1 MSKNVVIFLVLF
13 VLVAGGA
20 LFALKNSAT
29 PVTVTTATVTETPAK
44 PAETATAEKTT
55 PDSAAKPADAPVTAD
70 TAAPKD
76 DPNTIKDESITG
88 NDQSVM
94 GSGAPAKADDAAKTD
109 DTAKTAEKTEEK
121 TEEKKVEGSP
131 VAQPAVTG
139 GASGSSLLSNSA
151 ATDVDM
157 TNALAER
164 ELGDPDAPITIIEYA
179 SMTCPHCARF
189 SNDQFAGVKAAF
201 IDTGKVHYI
210 YRDYP
215 LDTTA
220 LKAAMMARCADR
232 AKYFDLV
239 EVIFK
244 NQERWI
250 KSSDPIA
257 GLKQLGAL
265 AGMDESYITS
275 CMNNAELQTELLR
288 RMQDGTAKYKVNATP
303 TFVFNNGAEF
313 LSGDQTVADFQKVID
328 KLSASKGK

>member
-20 LFALKNSAT
+20 LFALKKSAI
-29 PVTVTTATVTETPAK
+29 PVTLTTTTITE
-44 PAETATAEKTT
+44 TAEK
-55 PDSAAKPADAPVTAD
+55 PAGEAMAEKAAPEVAAKPADAPM
-70 TAAPKD
+70 AAETTTPKD
-76 DPNTIKDESITG
+76 DPTTIKDESITG

-94 GSGAPAKADDAAKTD
+94 GSGMTSEKAADADAAKTD
-109 DTAKTAEKTEEK
+109 APKADD
-121 TEEKKVEGSP
+121 KKADSSP
-131 VAQPAVTG
+131 VAQPPVTG
-139 GASGSSLLSNSA
+139 GANGSSLLASSA

-164 ELGDPDAPITIIEYA
+164 ELGDVDAPITIIEYA

-189 SNDQFAGVKAAF
+189 SNDQFAGIKSAF
-201 IDTGKVHYI
+201 IDTGKVHFI

-265 AGMDESYITS
+265 AGMDESFITA
-275 CMNNAELQTELLR
+275 CMNNAELQSELLR
-288 RMQDGTAKYKVNATP
+288 RMQDGTAKFKVNATP

-328 KLSASKGK
+328 KLSTSKGK